1 MVKSPEVNVFRM
13 PVTLPEEVMLY
24 LEKLS
29 LSAKATGGKKL
40 SNTMI
45 TRATLK
51 ALMDIN
57 LDVSGVKT
65 EEELVERVKEAFRKI

>member
-13 PVTLPEEVMLY
+13 PVTLPEEVMLS

-29 LSAKATGGKKL
+29 LRAKATGGKKF

-51 ALMDIN
+51 ALMNTN
-57 LDVSGVKT
+57 LDVSGVRS
-65 EEELVERVKEAFRKI
+65 EEELIERVKEAFKQ